1 MRLIERLV
9 VTAAFGIFLAPSF
22 LLHAD
27 EAVAPPAGGENKAA
41 DSSSSDP
48 ANARPAS
55 FMPMRSMAA
64 ASPLMGGRDIGVP
77 RAELFLGYSYL
88 RAVPTM
94 AVGNRLVWLNGGSA
108 AAAFNLNHYLSLVA
122 DFGAYT
128 NSQARF
134 TGGYTSTVNVDNS
147 NVAVFSYLGGPRISF
162 RQFGRLTPFAQVLF
176 GGVHANE
183 VRLSDCTFSCRFLP
197 AQSSFAFAAGGGL
210 DYRFHRH
217 FAFRIIQAE
226 YLMTRFADYNTGNS
240 LTQNDMRL
248 SSGIV
253 FRFGGGAARVLPP
266 PSPLEYSCSVRPTG
280 VYPGEP
286 IAASG
291 TAVNLNPAKPPVYTW
306 QVDGGK
312 VTGNS
317 EVATIDTTGAAIGSY
332 TLKGHVSQG
341 DKPDE
346 NADCTAPYAVKAYD
360 PPTVSCTANPVAVT
374 SGDPSTITA
383 VGVSPQ
389 SRALTYSYSATSGTV
404 SGTGTTASLSTVG
417 DAAGTVAVTCTVVDD
432 KGQTASA
439 QTSVLVA
446 VPVAAPV
453 PHTSDLCSIHFERD
467 LARPA
472 RVDNEA
478 KACLD
483 EIALSLNN
491 NPDAKLALVGNA
503 SSEEKAGNKLAAER
517 AVNTKAYLVKE
528 KGIDPS
534 RISVYTRAQDGKAVS
549 STLIPAGATLDSSGD
564 TAVDENAKANPVRG
578 KKK

>member
-1 MRLIERLV
+1 MRFIERLV
-9 VTAAFGIFLAPSF
+9 VTAAFGIFLVPSF

-27 EAVAPPAGGENKAA
+27 SAATLPNGAENKAA
-41 DSSSSDP
+41 DSSSST
-48 ANARPAS
+48 AAS
-55 FMPMRSMAA
+55 AEPYEFMPMHSMAA
-64 ASPLMGGRDIGVP
+64 ASPLMGGRDIGIP
-77 RAELFLGYSYL
+77 RYELFVGYSYL

-94 AVGNRLVWLNGGSA
+94 AAGNRLVWLNGGSTA
-108 AAAFNLNHYLSLVA
+108 LAFNLNRYLGLVG

-128 NSQARF
+128 NSQIRF
-134 TGGYTSTVNVDNS
+134 TGGYTSTVGVDNP
-147 NVAVFSYLGGPRISF
+147 NIAVLSYLGGPRLSF
-162 RQFGRLTPFAQVLF
+162 RQFGRLTPFVQVLF
-176 GGVHANE
+176 GGMHANE
-183 VRLSDCTFSCRFLP
+183 VRLSDCTFSCTFLP
-197 AQSSFAFAAGGGL
+197 DQNSFAWTAGGGL
-210 DYRFHRH
+210 DYKFHRH

-226 YLMTRFADYNTGNS
+226 YLMTRFTDYNTGNS

-253 FRFGGGAARVLPP
+253 FRFGGGPARVLPP
-266 PSPLEYSCSVRPTG
+266 PSPLEYSCSVRPAA
-280 VYPGEP
+280 VFPGEP

-291 TAVNLNPAKPPVYTW
+291 TAVYLNPAKPPVYTW
-306 QVDGGK
+306 QVDGGT

-317 EVATIDTTGAAIGSY
+317 EVATIDTTGAAVGTY

-341 DKPDE
+341 DKPAE
-346 NADCTAPYAVKAYD
+346 NADCTAPYAVKVYES
-360 PPTVSCTANPVAVT
+360 PTVSCTANPVAVI
-374 SGDPSTITA
+374 SGDPSNITA

-389 SRALTYSYSATSGTV
+389 NRPLTYSYSTTSGTV

-417 DAAGTVAVTCTVVDD
+417 TAAGTVAVTCTVVDD
-432 KGQTASA
+432 KNQSASA
-439 QTSVLVA
+439 QTSVMVA
-446 VPVAAPV
+446 VPVAAPA
-453 PHTSDLCSIHFERD
+453 PRTSDLCSIHFERD

-503 SSEEKAGNKLAAER
+503 SSEEKAGDKLAAER

-528 KGIDPS
+528 KGVDPS
-534 RISVYTRAQDGKAVS
+534 RISVYTRSQDGKAVS

-564 TAVDENAKANPVRG
+564 TVVDESAAAHPVRG